1 MSGREVGGGG
11 LERSDVIPLFCVHS
25 FKLLDM
31 KPTLKT
37 SWNPERLDV
46 RAFAQA
52 GASLQA
58 DDPIAR
64 FERIQAEAHA
74 EDTDLPALGSVVWQA
89 HGEMRAGASGGA
101 PAVWLHLQAEASVP
115 LTCQRCLGPVDTPL
129 KVDRWFRFVNDEA
142 TAAAEDDDCEED
154 LLALEPRP
162 RLHDVLEDELLMEL
176 PLVPLHDT
184 CPVPVVMQ
192 ASDPMVGMDGGEPER
207 KNPFAEL
214 ARLKK

>member
-1 MSGREVGGGG
+1 MSGRELGVGVLG
-11 LERSDVIPLFCVHS
+11 RSGVMPLFCVHS
-25 FKLLDM
+25 FKLPDM
-31 KPTLKT
+31 KTTPKI
-37 SWNPERLDV
+37 SWNPDRLDV

-52 GASLQA
+52 GAELQA
-58 DDPIAR
+58 DDPLTR
-64 FERIQAEAHA
+64 FERLVAEAHA
-74 EDTDLPALGSVVWQA
+74 DDGQPALGSVTWQA
-89 HGEMRAGASGGA
+89 KGEMRAGASGGA
-101 PAVWLHLQAEASVP
+101 LAVWLHLQADAVVP

-142 TAAAEDDDCEED
+142 TAEAEDDDCEED

-192 ASDPMVGMDGGEPER
+192 ASDPLVGLDEGGPER
-207 KNPFAEL
+207 KNPFAGL
-214 ARLKK
+214 AKLKK

>member
-1 MSGREVGGGG
+1 MSGRELGGGAMG
-11 LERSDVIPLFCVHS
+11 RSGVIPLFCVHS
-25 FKLLDM
+25 FKLPDM
-31 KPTLKT
+31 KPTPKT
-37 SWNPERLDV
+37 SWNPDRLDV

-52 GASLQA
+52 GADLQA
-58 DDPIAR
+58 DDPMTR
-64 FERIQAEAHA
+64 FERLVAEAHA
-74 EDTDLPALGSVVWQA
+74 DEAQPALGSVTWQA
-89 HGEMRAGASGGA
+89 HGEIRAGASGGA
-101 PAVWLHLQAEASVP
+101 PAVWLHLQAKTTVP

-176 PLVPLHDT
+176 PLVPLHET

-192 ASDPMVGMDGGEPER
+192 ASDPMVGMDDGEPER
-207 KNPFAEL
+207 KNPFAGL
-214 ARLKK
+214 AKLKK

>member
-1 MSGREVGGGG
+1 
-11 LERSDVIPLFCVHS
+11 
-25 FKLLDM
+25 M
-31 KPTLKT
+31 KPTPKT
-37 SWNPERLDV
+37 SWNPDRLDV

-52 GASLQA
+52 GADFQA
-58 DDPIAR
+58 DDPMTR
-64 FERIQAEAHA
+64 FERLVAEAHA
-74 EDTDLPALGSVVWQA
+74 DDGQPDLGLVAWWA
-89 HGEMRAGASGGA
+89 HGEMRPGASGGA

-129 KVDRWFRFVNDEA
+129 KVDRWFRFVHDED

-192 ASDPMVGMDGGEPER
+192 ASDAGVGWEEGEPER
-207 KNPFAEL
+207 KNPFAGL
-214 ARLKK
+214 AKLKK

>member
-1 MSGREVGGGG
+1 
-11 LERSDVIPLFCVHS
+11 
-25 FKLLDM
+25 M
-31 KPTLKT
+31 KTTPKI
-37 SWNPERLDV
+37 SWNPDRLDV

-52 GASLQA
+52 GAELQA
-58 DDPIAR
+58 DDPLTR
-64 FERIQAEAHA
+64 FERLMAEAHA
-74 EDTDLPALGSVVWQA
+74 DDGQPALGSVTWRA
-89 HGEMRAGASGGA
+89 KGEMRAGASGGA
-101 PAVWLHLQAEASVP
+101 LAVWLHLQADTVVP

-142 TAAAEDDDCEED
+142 TAEAEDDDCEED

-192 ASDPMVGMDGGEPER
+192 ASDLLVGLDEGGPER
-207 KNPFAEL
+207 KNPFAGL
-214 ARLKK
+214 AKLKK

>member
-1 MSGREVGGGG
+1 MSGREVGEGALG
-11 LERSDVIPLFCVHS
+11 RSGVIPLFCVHS
-25 FKLLDM
+25 LKLPDM
-31 KPTLKT
+31 KPTPKT

-52 GASLQA
+52 GADLQA
-58 DDPIAR
+58 DDPLTR
-64 FERIQAEAHA
+64 FERLAAEAHA
-74 EDTDLPALGSVVWQA
+74 DDGEPVLGSVTWQA
-89 HGEMRAGASGGA
+89 KGEMRAGASGGA
-101 PAVWLHLQAEASVP
+101 PAVWLHLHADASIP

-129 KVDRWFRFVNDEA
+129 KVDRWFRFVSDEA

-162 RLHDVLEDELLMEL
+162 RLHEVLEDELLMEL

-184 CPVPVVMQ
+184 CPVPVIMQ
-192 ASDPMVGMDGGEPER
+192 ASDPFVGLEDAAPER

-214 ARLKK
+214 AKLKK